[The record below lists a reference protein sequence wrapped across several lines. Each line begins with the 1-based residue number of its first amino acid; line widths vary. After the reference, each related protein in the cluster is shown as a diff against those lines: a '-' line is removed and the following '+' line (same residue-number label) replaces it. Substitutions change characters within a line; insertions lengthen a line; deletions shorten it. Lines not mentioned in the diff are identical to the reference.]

1 MRRTV
6 GGDFFQV
13 LPAPQIVIGDLS
25 GKGMPAAMTVSLSKG
40 TLRTLANCTR
50 SPGEF
55 FAAMNQRMLEGSS
68 GGLTTRPALHLHP
81 KA

>member
-1 MRRTV
+1 
-6 GGDFFQV
+6 
-13 LPAPQIVIGDLS
+13 
-25 GKGMPAAMTVSLSKG
+25 MPAAMTVSLSKG